1 MYQQIIISLL
11 LLFEYAIS
19 LDTPVTIESKYEE
32 TCLTDKLHGDF
43 SDKYYNKLIKRRK
56 NVRNLLNKNLHRIQD
71 DTLLIKVVFHNVHKI
86 VNGESQHSFCDYQ
99 GWGEDYLTENNQTIC
114 NDRLHK
120 ALEILNEQ
128 FAPAQIKFIKHPLY
142 PTMREITDS
151 LYHHITGAKIDFI
164 KEEFNIPNTLNI
176 YLDFCL
182 GNINTENN
190 TCESSIAGFS
200 TYPENINQKELSIAI
215 RHFSFPGMNDNRSSN
230 NVYVLPHEIGHY
242 FSLEHI
248 EGNWFRKNEHPP
260 IEFVNGDD
268 CNYRGDL
275 ICDTPGQPGVA
286 DEAFYHAKYDNEM
299 ICKYHGYGGDYDH
312 GTNLLKIGGYENIS
326 LTNAS
331 IPWLTDNT
339 WCDEYMGMEDPYGF
353 QDHCSTYVNYD
364 PTGDFFGTRNLPDT
378 CFSADQNLFAT
389 KACHDSLYQFLPI
402 ATNFLQQTFI
412 AQYCGKRGYHD
423 YDPGEGF
430 TPEQFANIRYT
441 IEYDYTGCK
450 IVGACN
456 FDTTSTY
463 LLRFEESESICRFPC
478 ELDSGCLVTDAE
490 YQSDYSLYTCSGISL
505 GMDEKIIPKI
515 FSIENIYPN
524 PFNPSAQITYGLR
537 GNSFV
542 TISIYDITG
551 RQITILING
560 FQKVGNYSV
569 TWNAS
574 TYPSGIYFITISS
587 PAISDTRK
595 IVLIK

>member
-1 MYQQIIISLL
+1 MRFYIIISIFLSL
-11 LLFEYAIS
+11 EYAYNNAS
-19 LDTPVTIESKYEE
+19 STHQYFDGNSD
-32 TCLTDKLHGDF
+32 CLTDELYGDF
-43 SDKYYNKLIKRRK
+43 TVEEYNNLVIRRK
-56 NVRNLLNKNLHRIQD
+56 NVRKLLNENLYRNQQ
-71 DTLLIKVVFHNVHKI
+71 DTLSIKVVFHNVHKI

-114 NDRLHK
+114 NDRLDK

-128 FAPAQIKFIKHPLY
+128 FANAQIKFIKHPLY

-215 RHFSFPGMNDNRSSN
+215 RHSSFTGMNDNRSSN
-230 NVYVLPHEIGHY
+230 NAYVLPHEIGHY

-286 DEAFYHAKYDNEM
+286 AEAFYHAKYDNEM

-378 CFSADQNLFAT
+378 CFSADKNLFAT

-430 TPEQFANIRYT
+430 TPEQFANIRYSL
-441 IEYDYTGCK
+441 EHDYTGCN
-450 IVGACN
+450 ITDACN
-456 FDTTSTY
+456 FDTTSTH
-463 LLRFEESESICRFPC
+463 LLRLGESSCKFPC
-478 ELDSGCLVTDAE
+478 AADGGCLVTDEE
-490 YQSDYSLYTCSGISL
+490 YQPDSSEYDCSGNLLSIN
-505 GMDEKIIPKI
+505 ENVIPQNFGI
-515 FSIENIYPN
+515 RQIYPN
-524 PFNPSAQITYGLR
+524 PFNPITTINYDLAQ
-537 GNSFV
+537 NSDIQF
-542 TISIYDITG
+542 SIYDING
-551 RQITILING
+551 RLITTLINE
-560 FQKVGNYSV
+560 FQIAGYHTA
-569 TWNAS
+569 TWDAS
-574 TYPSGIYFITISS
+574 NFSSGIYFLNMSAGEIFETK
-587 PAISDTRK
+587 K